1 MTSLIDLAHRPY
13 NSVRTNVLH
22 CDDNSVKR
30 YRALQFCV
38 QVAMRDA
45 DIAALLDAHNLNAG
59 FLVIRPSSKARQLYM
74 LSRRLTNGNR
84 MNDQG
89 ALNKAVNIMKR
100 QRNKKGDLRVKAL
113 DRKRFI
119 NGAVYFEMYGNMF
132 RNLSDSCRQIYKSN
146 CPLVVHNNWIVSKE
160 AKIYRFREHLMWLYD
175 GENQYYSSETR
186 KYLTYTN
193 PTPAFASSARSVT
206 EAELS
211 DLKTA
216 LVIGRFLNRV
226 VILPRFHCGIPHVH
240 CILNSIIHLK
250 TFDSIFSGRYRESSF
265 LNHPKVPN
273 SVKQGLKNCRHL
285 LHAYQHFEAH
295 LSGGDV
301 LRLFSEFSDKVLD
314 LGDLRNVVLHLDN
327 ISVNFD
333 IFTQLQ
339 KAFRR
344 SCHRQLRCWKR

>member
-1 MTSLIDLAHRPY
+1 
-13 NSVRTNVLH
+13 
-22 CDDNSVKR
+22 
-30 YRALQFCV
+30 
-38 QVAMRDA
+38 MRDA
-45 DIAALLDAHNLNAG
+45 DIAALFDAHDLNAG
-59 FLVIRPSSKARQLYM
+59 FLVIRPSSEARQLYM
-74 LSRRLTNGNR
+74 LSRRLTSR
-84 MNDQG
+84 RVNDQG
-89 ALNKAVNIMKR
+89 ALNKAVKIMKR
-100 QRNKKGDLRVKAL
+100 HRKKNGYLRVKGF

-132 RNLSDSCRQIYKSN
+132 RNLSYSCSQIYNISN

-160 AKIYRFREHLMWLYD
+160 AKVYRFREYLMWLYD

-186 KYLTYTN
+186 KYITYTN
-193 PTPAFASSARSVT
+193 PMPAFASSARNVT

-265 LNHPKVPN
+265 LRHPKVPN
-273 SVKQGLKNCRHL
+273 SVKQGVKNCRHV
-285 LHAYQHFEAH
+285 LHAYQHSEAH

-301 LRLFSEFSDKVLD
+301 LRLFSNFSDKVLD
-314 LGDLRNVVLHLDN
+314 LGYLRQAIVRLGNT
-327 ISVNFD
+327 SVDFE
-333 IFTQLQ
+333 IITHLQ

-344 SCHRQLRCWKR
+344 SCHRQLRCRKR

>member
-1 MTSLIDLAHRPY
+1 
-13 NSVRTNVLH
+13 
-22 CDDNSVKR
+22 
-30 YRALQFCV
+30 
-38 QVAMRDA
+38 MRDA

-160 AKIYRFREHLMWLYD
+160 AKIYRFREHLLWLYD

-186 KYLTYTN
+186 KYLTYAN
-193 PTPAFASSARSVT
+193 PASALTSSARNVT
-206 EAELS
+206 EIELS

-216 LVIGRFLNRV
+216 LVIGRFLNRA
-226 VILPRFHCGIPHVH
+226 VILPKFHCMISHVQ
-240 CILNSIIHLK
+240 CILNTVIHIK
-250 TFDSIFSGRYRESSF
+250 TFDSIFSGSYRESSF
-265 LNHPKVPN
+265 LQHPKVPN
-273 SVKQGLKNCRHL
+273 SVKQGVKNCRHV
-285 LHAYQHFEAH
+285 LHAYQHSKAH
-295 LSGGDV
+295 LSGGDI
-301 LRLFSEFSDKVLD
+301 LRLFSEFRDKVLD
-314 LGDLRNVVLHLDN
+314 LGNLRQVKVHLDDT
-327 ISVNFD
+327 SVDFE
-333 IFTQLQ
+333 IITQLK

-344 SCHRQLRCWKR
+344 SCDRQWGCFS